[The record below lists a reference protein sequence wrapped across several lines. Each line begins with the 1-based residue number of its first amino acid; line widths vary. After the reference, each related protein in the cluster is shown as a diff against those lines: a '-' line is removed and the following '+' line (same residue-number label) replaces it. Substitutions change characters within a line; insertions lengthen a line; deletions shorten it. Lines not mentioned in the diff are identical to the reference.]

1 MNLFEFLFAF
11 FAVFGI
17 TGMHFLWIRFVYKL
31 ENEDRKT
38 QTRTRTQELEET
50 RIT

>member
-11 FAVFGI
+11 SAVFGI
-17 TGMHFLWIRFVYKL
+17 TGIHFLWLRFVYSL
-31 ENEDRKT
+31 ENADEPT
-38 QTRTRTQELEET
+38 QTQNLEEK

>member
-11 FAVFGI
+11 SAVFGI
-17 TGMHFLWIRFVYKL
+17 TGIHFLWIRFVYKL
-31 ENEDRKT
+31 ENGDRKT
-38 QTRTRTQELEET
+38 QAQTQDLKET